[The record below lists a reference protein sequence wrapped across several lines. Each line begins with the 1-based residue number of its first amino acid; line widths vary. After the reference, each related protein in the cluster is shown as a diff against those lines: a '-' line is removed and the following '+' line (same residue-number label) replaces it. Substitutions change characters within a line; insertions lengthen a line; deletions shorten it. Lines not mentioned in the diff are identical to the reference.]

1 MTDSLMDGPGGAAQ
15 IKQDITV
22 KNKFNAF
29 LVHKFK
35 SERIVRNQIP
45 FTFLTLPLAQI
56 NRLVIGQWAHYLT
69 DKLSSGL
76 NYMSSIRRQL
86 EDDRNC
92 KFFRENESWLTSL
105 RTKMRK
111 TKIAQAINNGV
122 KLTNKAPAMTMDD
135 KKFLSRTLFKAGD
148 LISTKDRNLLDKQW
162 VLVGRS
168 SDVGDLLWAHMSWTG
183 FF

>member
-1 MTDSLMDGPGGAAQ
+1 
-15 IKQDITV
+15 
-22 KNKFNAF
+22 
-29 LVHKFK
+29 
-35 SERIVRNQIP
+35 
-45 FTFLTLPLAQI
+45 
-56 NRLVIGQWAHYLT
+56 
-69 DKLSSGL
+69 
-76 NYMSSIRRQL
+76 MSSIRRQL

-92 KFFRENESWLTSL
+92 TFFRENESWLTSL